1 MSYEEAVINIIA
13 NGGEG
18 RSHAMNAIRLAKEG
32 DFQAAEE
39 ALKLAEQALVKGHRV
54 QSNLLKEEA
63 SGTKNEVTILMVHAQ
78 DHLMNAMTVLDLAKE
93 IIFIHQH
100 GVQAKAQS

>member
-1 MSYEEAVINIIA
+1 MEYEEAVIQIIA

-18 RSHAMNAIRLAKEG
+18 RSHAMHAIRLARQGE
-32 DFQAAEE
+32 FEQAGEKM
-39 ALKLAEQALVKGHRV
+39 KLAEQAIVKAHRV

-63 SGTKNEVTILMVHAQ
+63 GGKKNEVTILMVHAQ

-93 IIFIHQH
+93 LIYIHEN
-100 GVQAKAQS
+100 GRSEIL